1 MNKSICLICEVKLA
15 VHIMCLTGR
24 FRTELCSIWTCWWKS
39 WSRSPWPRWPLPLYT
54 WQRSSLVTSCRA
66 GVGLTS
72 TASGKPHTQ
81 LDTTHYIR
89 YHRKMWLASSS
100 LRIIR
105 NCGGL
110 GFESAFSEQLL
121 SLTLVPADELMRY
134 DSLIEPLESLIR
146 FGHYQAL
153 RSV

>member
-72 TASGKPHTQ
+72 TASGKPHTHSWTPRITS
-81 LDTTHYIR
+81 DITVSCG
-89 YHRKMWLASSS
+89 WLRRLSGSSGTVVVWGSS
-100 LRIIR
+100 LRSPSSCWVSHSFLLTSW
-105 NCGGL
+105 CGTIL
-110 GFESAFSEQLL
+110 
-121 SLTLVPADELMRY
+121 
-134 DSLIEPLESLIR
+134 
-146 FGHYQAL
+146 
-153 RSV
+153 